1 MVIGPIFVLRK
12 NLLIRVG
19 SRGDSFAFSRS
30 PSWAWDRDKTPLS
43 LALAWDGLEF
53 L

>member
-19 SRGDSFAFSRS
+19 SRGDTFGFAHT
-30 PSWAWDRDKTPLS
+30 PSWARDTRKTPLS
-43 LALAWDGLEF
+43 IALAWDGLEY

>member
-12 NLLIRVG
+12 SLLIRVG
-19 SRGDSFAFSRS
+19 SRGDTFDFAHH
-30 PSWAWDRDKTPLS
+30 PSWARDTRKTALS
-43 LALAWDGLEF
+43 IALAWDGLEY

>member
-12 NLLIRVG
+12 SLLIRVG
-19 SRGDSFAFSRS
+19 SRGGSRS
-30 PSWAWDRDKTPLS
+30 PSWAWDTRKTALS
-43 LALAWDGLEF
+43 LALAWDGLEY